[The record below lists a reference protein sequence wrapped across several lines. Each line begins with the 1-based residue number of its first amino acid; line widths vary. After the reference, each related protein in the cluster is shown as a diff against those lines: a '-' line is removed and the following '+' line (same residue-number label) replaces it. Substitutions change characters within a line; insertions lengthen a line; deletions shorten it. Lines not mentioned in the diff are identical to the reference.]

1 MPESQIQALRERVS
15 VTALGFCLYAPIS
28 ILAFPVTVLISNPQE
43 SIFKITA
50 IGAILTLSLFPL
62 YLGFVGFD
70 HLLRNQALPVKIINF
85 VGSSII
91 LGAVR
96 GFALFEIVESLSL
109 VEAGSLSNR
118 VIGSIATTFI
128 WLSSANFLVSYSQ
141 EFRIRYQKT
150 LGQYIHR
157 KLSNKS
163 VLQPSDQSQDD
174 IEDLQESLA
183 ETVTHLLQD
192 SPEDLLSLSESLKA
206 TINDD
211 LRPLSHRI
219 WLRSLS
225 EYPILKYSKMLKD
238 SLKNLDFSKNIFFY
252 LITFLAMINNLLIR
266 SFLESSIR
274 TSTFTLTMYFLF
286 FLFQRFK
293 LQFDYKLLISAGIF
307 PVLFSEFLT
316 QTLGFSGNWFAA
328 ILIMPVAPAILM
340 VMSLFRLTTRDHE
353 LILTLLD
360 KSEYPPF
367 SSDIGLSQVGER
379 DLASYLHNSLQ
390 SEILA
395 IASQLEEAAEAADR
409 NESLRLLQKVS
420 SIVNRSFLDEYAK
433 FSESPLQR
441 LEVVQKSWKGILD
454 LEVSVSK
461 DLLLDPRRNAILV
474 QTVEEFAA
482 NSFRHGRATKVVVT
496 GKSCDLGLQLVLE
509 SNAAHKITGES
520 GLGSKWLDQVS
531 LSEWRIE
538 SDHSFTRLF
547 IVI

>member
-1 MPESQIQALRERVS
+1 
-15 VTALGFCLYAPIS
+15 
-28 ILAFPVTVLISNPQE
+28 
-43 SIFKITA
+43 
-50 IGAILTLSLFPL
+50 
-62 YLGFVGFD
+62 
-70 HLLRNQALPVKIINF
+70 
-85 VGSSII
+85 
-91 LGAVR
+91 
-96 GFALFEIVESLSL
+96 
-109 VEAGSLSNR
+109 
-118 VIGSIATTFI
+118 
-128 WLSSANFLVSYSQ
+128 
-141 EFRIRYQKT
+141 
-150 LGQYIHR
+150 
-157 KLSNKS
+157 
-163 VLQPSDQSQDD
+163 
-174 IEDLQESLA
+174 
-183 ETVTHLLQD
+183 
-192 SPEDLLSLSESLKA
+192 
-206 TINDD
+206 
-211 LRPLSHRI
+211 
-219 WLRSLS
+219 
-225 EYPILKYSKMLKD
+225 
-238 SLKNLDFSKNIFFY
+238 
-252 LITFLAMINNLLIR
+252 
-266 SFLESSIR
+266 
-274 TSTFTLTMYFLF
+274 
-286 FLFQRFK
+286 
-293 LQFDYKLLISAGIF
+293 
-307 PVLFSEFLT
+307 
-316 QTLGFSGNWFAA
+316 
-328 ILIMPVAPAILM
+328 M

-390 SEILA
+390 SELLA

-409 NESLRLLQKVS
+409 NDSLRLLQKVS

-454 LEVSVSK
+454 LEVSISK

-538 SDHSFTRLF
+538 SDHTFTRLF